1 MSSIILLTGC
11 RLPLFIFVLGNV
23 MSIFSA
29 SSFLFNS
36 SILNFSSFASINF
49 SKLSFASFTSPPI
62 TGLSS
67 GLSPPIP
74 LNTAVNS
81 PFFPRYFTLAF
92 SNVCKSSAFAI
103 SSIAVCLILS
113 ICSFIFLLLSLY
125 SQTNLVNKKSIS
137 PCYRTKWISVVPPKF
152 ISFLFLTNLI
162 IVLTVQPPLSTLFFL
177 FKRSPKK

>member
-11 RLPLFIFVLGNV
+11 KLPLFIFVLGNV

-36 SILNFSSFASINF
+36 SILNFSSFSSINF
-49 SKLSFASFTSPPI
+49 SRLSFASFTSPPI

-113 ICSFIFLLLSLY
+113 ICSFIFFSFQFIHLLIWSIKNPFLPVIGRNGFPWYHL
-125 SQTNLVNKKSIS
+125 NLLV
-137 PCYRTKWISVVPPKF
+137 
-152 ISFLFLTNLI
+152 FLFLTNLI
-162 IVLTVQPPLSTLFFL
+162 IVLTVQPLLSTLL
-177 FKRSPKK
+177 FKRRPKK